1 MDILNQSLEEL
12 INAGGFDCACG
23 RHHGCGLKYLKIGP
37 GAVQYLVDALKA
49 AGGAKAFIIC
59 DKHTEA
65 AAWAKAEPVLAAA
78 NFPYK
83 KFVFPMEHVEP
94 DEYAVGSCLMAF
106 DPSCDVILGIGSG
119 VVNDCCKV
127 LAHAVGCRSVILGT
141 APSMDGYASNSS
153 SMIQNRIKVSLY
165 NACPAAIVADTDIIR
180 LAPMRML
187 QAGLGDMLAKYVAL
201 CEWRISHLVTDE
213 YYCADI
219 AALMRKALARIV
231 AVAPKLKDRDADA
244 VQATVEGLI
253 LSGLA
258 MAYAEISRPA
268 SGLEHYFSH
277 LWEMMALDR
286 GTPYE
291 LHGIQV
297 GVGTLLALKIYDW
310 IRTIRPD
317 RAKAEAFMASFT
329 DEAWQEQTRR
339 IFGKAAQA
347 VIDAEHNQHHKN
359 DPERQKK
366 HFARIEAHWDEILK
380 IIDEELPPTKDI
392 AALMASLEMPMA
404 PADLGISAEDTHNA
418 FIGSRDIRDKYLTST
433 MLWEMG
439 LMYETPMPE

>member
-1 MDILNQSLEEL
+1 M
-12 INAGGFDCACG
+12 
-23 RHHGCGLKYLKIGP
+23 
-37 GAVQYLVDALKA
+37 
-49 AGGAKAFIIC
+49 
-59 DKHTEA
+59 
-65 AAWAKAEPVLAAA
+65 
-78 NFPYK
+78 
-83 KFVFPMEHVEP
+83 
-94 DEYAVGSCLMAF
+94 
-106 DPSCDVILGIGSG
+106 
-119 VVNDCCKV
+119 
-127 LAHAVGCRSVILGT
+127 LAHAVGLHSVILGT

-165 NACPAAIVADTDIIR
+165 NACPVAIVADTDIIR
-180 LAPMRML
+180 MAPMRML
-187 QAGLGDMLAKYVAL
+187 QAGLGDMLAKYIAV
-201 CEWRISHLVTDE
+201 CEWQISNLVTGE
-213 YYCADI
+213 YYCETI
-219 AALMRKALARIV
+219 AQLMRNALARIV
-231 AVAPKLKDRDADA
+231 AAAPRLKDRDADA

-297 GVGTLLALKIYDW
+297 GVGTLLTLRIYDW

-317 RAKAEAFMASFT
+317 RAKAEAFMASFQ
-329 DEAWQEQTRR
+329 DDAWQAQTRE

-347 VIDAEHNQHHKN
+347 VIDAEHLQQHKN
-359 DPERQKK
+359 DPARQKA
-366 HFARIEAHWDEILK
+366 HFDRIEANWDEILR
-380 IIDEELPPTKDI
+380 IIDAELPPTHEI
-392 AALMASLEMPMA
+392 EALMAHLEMPMV
-404 PADLGISAEDTHNA
+404 PADLGISQEDTRRA

-439 LMYETPMPE
+439 LMYETPLPV